1 MNMLRRSVFRLVACR
16 ALVAIVGATAGFAAA
31 PGSADQDSD
40 LKLVIIL
47 TRHGVRSPLAT
58 QAGFD
63 RFAAESWPRW
73 DVPPGDL
80 TPHGKQQMRLM
91 GDYYRMRYVSA
102 GLLSGRVAMDRER
115 IFFRADNDQRTIET
129 ARDLGATL
137 LPEAEI
143 DPHARPAGEIDPLFR
158 PAAVTSFH
166 PDRALAVAAVLGRI
180 GGDPANITQAH
191 RAAFDTLERVL
202 VGESGAIPPG
212 KVAVTDLPANVVP
225 GAQDHS
231 VTVSGPLQTALSI
244 TDVLMLEYAE
254 GMPLD
259 KVGWGRVTPGRL
271 TQLIELHSLG
281 FDLAHGTFYPAQV
294 QASNLASHVLATI
307 EQSANGR
314 PDAAAFGTPA
324 QKLIVIVGHDTNIV
338 SLGGLLGLGWW
349 LPGTNRNP
357 VLPGG
362 ALVFE
367 LRQRTSDRTFVVR
380 ASYLSQT
387 LDQMRT
393 LAPLSL
399 EHPPASAPIFI
410 PGCSEAG
417 AGLEAPL
424 PLFEALLQR
433 VIDPRFTIPEPL

>member
-1 MNMLRRSVFRLVACR
+1 MNMLRRFFFRLVVC
-16 ALVAIVGATAGFAAA
+16 LPLLAIVGATAMFAAA
-31 PGSADQDSD
+31 PAASDPDGD

-58 QAGFD
+58 QTSLD
-63 RFAAESWPRW
+63 RFSAEAWPRW

-91 GDYYRMRYVSA
+91 GDYYRLRYVSA
-102 GLLSGRVAMDRER
+102 GLLSGRVATDRER

-129 ARDLGATL
+129 ARDLGSTL
-137 LPEAEI
+137 LPEADI

-158 PAAVTSFH
+158 PAAVTQFH

-180 GGDPANITQAH
+180 GGDPANITQAN

-212 KVAVTDLPANVVP
+212 KFAVADLPAAVVP
-225 GAQDHS
+225 GVQDHS

-254 GMPLD
+254 GMPLE
-259 KVGWGRVTPGRL
+259 KVGWGRVTPARL

-281 FDLAHGTFYPAQV
+281 FDLAQGTFYPAQV

-307 EQSANGR
+307 GQAATGR
-314 PDAAAFGTPA
+314 PDPAAFGTPA
-324 QKLIVIVGHDTNIV
+324 QRMVVIVGHDTNIV
-338 SLGGLLGLGWW
+338 NLGGLLGLGWW

-367 LRQRTSDRTFVVR
+367 LRQHASDRTFVVR
-380 ASYLSQT
+380 AFYLSQT

-393 LAPLSL
+393 LAPLSPD
-399 EHPPASAPIFI
+399 HPPASAPIFI

-417 AGLEAPL
+417 AGLDAPL
-424 PLFEALLQR
+424 PLFETLLRR